1 MIETNQDN
9 AEAVKAIEL
18 AEDLTSLQQDPRFK
32 RVILEGFMD
41 RILNE
46 ESMHLVYPELAN
58 ETIGK
63 INAVNYLKLYM
74 EYIVNVA
81 NGIKDGIDG

>member
-9 AEAVKAIEL
+9 AEAVKAIQL

-46 ESMHLVYPELAN
+46 ESMYLAYPERVN

-63 INAVNYLKLYM
+63 INAVNYLKFYM

-81 NGIKDGIDG
+81 NGIKDGVNG